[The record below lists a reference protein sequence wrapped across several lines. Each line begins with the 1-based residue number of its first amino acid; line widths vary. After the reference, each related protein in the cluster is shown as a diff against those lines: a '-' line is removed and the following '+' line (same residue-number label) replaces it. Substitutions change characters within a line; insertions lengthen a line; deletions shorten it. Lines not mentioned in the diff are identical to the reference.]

1 MKPVVLYGHNWETLT
16 WLYKSFECYF
26 KFAASGS
33 IVFALAGFRARGTL
47 GSMLLAQTS
56 HTALENPVK
65 IGIRSRGSAMQK
77 NEHAMP
83 RVDSKETI
91 ATADQGR
98 PSRCANCALWARNM
112 QTLDMTGE
120 KVALENVDGF
130 DDSG

>member
-1 MKPVVLYGHNWETLT
+1 MRISVKLVVLYGNNWETLT

-26 KFAASGS
+26 TIAASGS
-33 IVFALAGFRARGTL
+33 ILFALAGFRARGAL
-47 GSMLLAQTS
+47 GSNLLAQTG
-56 HTALENPVK
+56 HTALEHPVK

-77 NEHAMP
+77 IEHAMP

-112 QTLDMTGE
+112 QTLDNDRGE
-120 KVALENVDGF
+120 GRA
-130 DDSG
+130 

>member
-1 MKPVVLYGHNWETLT
+1 VKPVVLYGHNWETLT

-65 IGIRSRGSAMQK
+65 IGIRSRGSAM
-77 NEHAMP
+77 
-83 RVDSKETI
+83 
-91 ATADQGR
+91 
-98 PSRCANCALWARNM
+98 
-112 QTLDMTGE
+112 
-120 KVALENVDGF
+120 
-130 DDSG
+130 